1 VRLFIAVELGDQVR
15 RAAADAAGRL
25 RERLERAAPALIA
38 RWIPPENF
46 HITLRFIGEAT
57 DERAREIVTVL
68 GPSFHTPAFQLE
80 LHGCGVFPTS
90 GPPRVLWIGT
100 TGGRSSMAALHGEV
114 QERLAPLGLLPERR
128 PYAAH
133 LTIARVKD
141 AGRGQSAAIRQTAAG
156 LAADCG
162 ATAVNAV
169 TLFRSRLSSRGAAY
183 EPVLRVPLG

>member
-1 VRLFIAVELGDQVR
+1 
-15 RAAADAAGRL
+15 
-25 RERLERAAPALIA
+25 
-38 RWIPPENF
+38 
-46 HITLRFIGEAT
+46 
-57 DERAREIVTVL
+57 
-68 GPSFHTPAFQLE
+68 
-80 LHGCGVFPTS
+80 
-90 GPPRVLWIGT
+90 
-100 TGGRSSMAALHGEV
+100 MAALHGEV